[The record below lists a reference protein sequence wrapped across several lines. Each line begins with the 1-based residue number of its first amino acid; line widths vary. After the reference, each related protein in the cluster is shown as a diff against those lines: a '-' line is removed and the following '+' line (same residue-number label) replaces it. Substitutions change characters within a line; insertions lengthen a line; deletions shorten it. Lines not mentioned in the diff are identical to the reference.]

1 MSRRIFTGKKL
12 PKKDLNFKNL
22 LLNLL
27 INRILKCGKKELAK
41 KIVYKAF
48 HLIKTRIQFNTFKLI
63 ERAIRN
69 ASPKI
74 FLKILEIK
82 KRNKRSTKKVPT
94 FLTRFRSVRLGIASI
109 VKYARKRPGKNI
121 AIKLANEL
129 IDASKYLGGA
139 VRKKEEMHKIA
150 ETSRAFV
157 D

>member
-1 MSRRIFTGKKL
+1 MSRRISIKKRL
-12 PKKDLNFKNL
+12 PKKDLTFKNL
-22 LLNLL
+22 LLNVL
-27 INRILKCGKKELAK
+27 INRILKCGKKELAR

-48 HLIKTRIQFNTFKLI
+48 HLIKTRISFNTFKLI
-63 ERAIRN
+63 ERAVRN
-69 ASPKI
+69 SSPKV

-82 KRNKRSTKKVPT
+82 KRNKRSTKRLPA
-94 FLTRFRSVRLGIASI
+94 FLTRFKSVSFGISLI

-129 IDASKYLGGA
+129 IDASKSLGGA
-139 VRKKEEMHKIA
+139 VRKKEEIHKLA

>member
-27 INRILKCGKKELAK
+27 INRVLKCGKKELARK
-41 KIVYKAF
+41 LVYKAF
-48 HLIKTRIQFNTFKLI
+48 HLIKTRIKFNTFKLI

-69 ASPKI
+69 ASPKVY
-74 FLKILEIK
+74 LKILEIK
-82 KRNKRSTKKVPT
+82 KRNKRSTKKLPV
-94 FLTRFRSVRLGIASI
+94 FLNRFKSVRSGIALI

-121 AIKLANEL
+121 AIKVANEL
-129 IDASKYLGGA
+129 IDASKYLGGS
-139 VRKKEEMHKIA
+139 VRKKEEMHKMV